1 MNKLLDFYNK
11 IPIDKQGHIRLGLLL
26 GLAFGAHLLIA
37 VIAVVGV
44 AIGKELADY
53 LHNVIAKAHVHD
65 VEVLD
70 AVATIAGGAI
80 GIGVLTVINLIIGR
94 IL

>member
-1 MNKLLDFYNK
+1 MNKLMELYNK
-11 IPIDKQGHIRLGLLL
+11 IPADKQGHISLGLLL
-26 GLAFGAHLLIA
+26 GLAFGAHLLLA
-37 VIAVVGV
+37 VIAVIGV
-44 AIGKELADY
+44 AVGKELADY

-80 GIGVLTVINLIIGR
+80 GIGVVTVINLIVGR